1 MKGVLLVNLG
11 SPESPTAKDVK
22 PYLDEFLMDKYVIDI
37 PYLLRVFLV
46 KGVILGLRNRSE
58 KSAEAYSQI
67 WWKEGSPLVVLS
79 KKLHQKVQE
88 KTNVP
93 VALAMRYGNPSIKS
107 ALEELN
113 EKGVKNILVIP
124 LYPQYAMATTFTSML
139 QINKIQQKYF
149 KNTEINYFP
158 AFYNRKEYIK
168 AISESIKKHLKGFD
182 YQKLIFSYHGLPE
195 RHIQKATKLA
205 THKIFV
211 NNQYAYEDNNNSAET
226 KFSYLTH
233 CFETTQQVMEY
244 LNIDKNKVINSFQS
258 RLSGEKWLQ
267 PYTDQEIDRLA
278 KNGIKRIAVVMP
290 SFVTDCLETLEE
302 IGIRAKENFIQNGGT
317 ELLTIPCLNDDDL
330 WIDAICT
337 WIQGK

>member
-22 PYLDEFLMDKYVIDI
+22 PYLNEFLMDKYVIDL

-58 KSAEAYSQI
+58 KSAEAYRKI

-79 KKLHQKVQE
+79 KKLCQKVQE
-88 KTNVP
+88 KTDIP
-93 VALAMRYGNPSIKS
+93 VALAMRYGNPNIQS

-113 EKGVKNILVIP
+113 KKGVKNILVIP
-124 LYPQYAMATTFTSML
+124 LYPQYAMATTFTSMF

-149 KNTEINYFP
+149 KNIKINYFP

-168 AISESIKKHLKGFD
+168 ALSESIKKHLKNFE
-182 YQKLIFSYHGLPE
+182 YEKLIFSYHGLPK
-195 RHIQKATKLA
+195 RHIQKAIKLA
-205 THKIFV
+205 RHTIFV
-211 NNQYAYEDNNNSAET
+211 NNQYRCNFDSAET
-226 KFSYLTH
+226 EFSYLRH
-233 CFETTQQVMEY
+233 CFETTRRVVEY
-244 LNIDKNKVINSFQS
+244 LNIDEKKVINTFQS

-267 PYTDQEIDRLA
+267 PYTDKEIDNLA
-278 KNGIKRIAVVMP
+278 KNGIKKIAVVMP
-290 SFVTDCLETLEE
+290 SFVSDCLETLEE
-302 IGIRAKENFIQNGGT
+302 IGIRAKDNFIQNGGV

-330 WIDAICT
+330 WVDTICT
-337 WIQGK
+337 WIEEE

>member
-1 MKGVLLVNLG
+1 MKGVLLINLG

-22 PYLDEFLMDKYVIDI
+22 PYLNEFLMDKYVIDI
-37 PYLLRVFLV
+37 PYLFRVFLV
-46 KGVILGLRNRSE
+46 KGVVLGLRNRSE

-67 WWKEGSPLVVLS
+67 WWKEGSPLVILS

-93 VALAMRYGNPSIKS
+93 VTLAMRYGNPSIKS
-107 ALEELN
+107 GIEKLSK
-113 EKGVKNILVIP
+113 KGVKNILVIP

-149 KNTEINYFP
+149 KNIEINYFP
-158 AFYNRKEYIK
+158 PFYNRKEYIK
-168 AISESIKKHLKGFD
+168 ALSESIKKHTNGFD

-195 RHIQKATKLA
+195 SHIPKAIKLG
-205 THKIFV
+205 THKIFK
-211 NNQYAYEDNNNSAET
+211 NNPYYCDSSSAES
-226 KFSYLTH
+226 KFSYQVH
-233 CFETTQQVMEY
+233 CFETTRQVVQY
-244 LNIDKNKVINSFQS
+244 LNIDQNKVINTFQS

-267 PYTDQEIDRLA
+267 PYTDKEIDNLA
-278 KNGIKRIAVVMP
+278 KNEIKKIAVVMP
-290 SFVTDCLETLEE
+290 SFVSDCLETLEE

-330 WIDAICT
+330 WVEAICR
-337 WIQGK
+337 WIEEK